1 MKKIA
6 ILLLAVFSLVGCS
19 KEFQTKS
26 AETSIGTYAKS
37 FDDVSSFS
45 NVYGMWKEN
54 IDTLYIQAGNDE
66 YTNTYLLK
74 KMPSSYTTVIK
85 SLNKYDMKAYALLD
99 SDLWLKNQSKDAKN
113 EVWNILRYNE
123 KNEET
128 RFEGININLNLENVT
143 TGELEAFYGNL
154 VEARKLIDKHN
165 NSNKDNLILSIN
177 ADKSLLE
184 NKVFS
189 DVGKII
195 DKVIYNGKDN
205 SIEHVKDLLATMDKY
220 NNKVVITMDSKKD
233 FFDKNYVSILKDL
246 DKKLDHFNQYESF
259 DGFVINDYNKYSNFL
274 EKQKRP

>member
-6 ILLLAVFSLVGCS
+6 ILLLAMFSLVGCS

-26 AETSIGTYAKS
+26 AETSMETYAKS

-54 IDTLYIQAGNDE
+54 VDTLYIQAGNDE

-99 SDLWLKNQSKDAKN
+99 SDLWLENKSKDAKN

-123 KNEET
+123 KNEKT
-128 RFEGININLNLENVT
+128 RFEGININLNLESAT
-143 TGELEAFYGNL
+143 TKELEAFYGNL
-154 VEARKLIDKHN
+154 VEVRKLIDNHN
-165 NSNKDNLILSIN
+165 NSAKDNLTLAIN

-184 NKVFS
+184 NKMFS
-189 DVGKII
+189 DVGEII
-195 DKVIYNGKDN
+195 DKVIYNEKDS
-205 SIEHVKDLLATMDKY
+205 SIEHTKDLLAKMEKH
-220 NNKVVITMDSKKD
+220 NNKVVIALDSNKD
-233 FFDKNYVSILKDL
+233 FFDNNYISILKDL
-246 DKKLDHFNQYESF
+246 DKKLDHFNQYKSF
-259 DGFVINDYNKYSNFL
+259 DGFVINDYNKYSSFL
-274 EKQKRP
+274 GKQKRP